1 MPTRYGESPWIF
13 ESPRARRP
21 DFSRLRRGEHTCDVV
36 IVGGGL
42 TGCATAYAC
51 AMAGLKPILLESARV
66 GQGSAGRSAGL
77 LLADPGPLFRDVAQA
92 HGLRSARRVFESWAR
107 GASDGAALLKRLKV
121 PRGVTPV
128 SDVMAGFRGD
138 DRLLTREHEA
148 RDAAGIPSR
157 WLPAR
162 QAATASRLDAVAA
175 MRVPYGF
182 AVDPYQACVV
192 VAAAASRRGATVY
205 EKSPVRKVKFGRTSV
220 DVLTSDAVLRAA
232 TVIITTGIA
241 TAEFTPLRRHFKRR
255 ESYLVMTEPVPATV
269 RRALARPDITIR
281 DMRSPHHRIRW
292 TPDQRLIVS
301 GADQYETP
309 ARTRDGV
316 LVQRTGQL
324 MYELLM
330 LYPAISGL
338 RPQYGWQLPYGETAD
353 GLMYIG
359 PHRNYPHH
367 LFALGGGGDT
377 ISGAFVAARIL
388 SRAAR
393 GQIDKADEVFGWTR

>member
-1 MPTRYGESPWIF
+1 MPTRYGESPWILEF
-13 ESPRARRP
+13 PRTRRP
-21 DFSRLRRGEHTCDVV
+21 DFPRLRGEHTCDVV

-51 AMAGLKPILLESARV
+51 AMAGLRPVVIEADRV

-77 LLADPGPLFRDVAQA
+77 LLADPGPLFRDVVGS
-92 HGLRSARRVFESWAR
+92 HGLRAARRVFETWAR

-121 PRGVTPV
+121 PRGATAL
-128 SDVMAGFRGD
+128 SDVMAGLRGD
-138 DRLLTREHEA
+138 DKALARELAA
-148 RDAAGIPSR
+148 RDEAGIPAR
-157 WLPAR
+157 WLPER
-162 QAATASRLDAVAA
+162 QARTATNLEAAAAV
-175 MRVPYGF
+175 RIPYGF
-182 AVDPYQACVV
+182 AVDPYAACIA
-192 VAAAASRRGATVY
+192 VAAAAARRGGALF
-205 EKSPVRKVKFGRTSV
+205 EKSQVRKVKALRKSV
-220 DVLTSDAVLRAA
+220 EVTTADAVVRAE
-232 TVIITTGIA
+232 TVIVTTGIA
-241 TAEFTPLRRHFKRR
+241 TAEFGPLRRHFKRR
-255 ESYLVMTEPVPATV
+255 ETYLVMTAPVPAAV
-269 RRALARPDITIR
+269 RKQLAPPAVTIR
-281 DMRSPHHRIRW
+281 DMRTPHHRVRW

-301 GADQYETP
+301 GADQDETP
-309 ARTRDGV
+309 ARTRDAV

-338 RPQYGWQLPYGETAD
+338 QPQYGWQLPYGETAD

-388 SRAAR
+388 ARAVR
-393 GQIDKADEVFGWTR
+393 GQTDKADDVFGWTR